1 MKYLLKNTLVI
12 MLLATNNIFAQE
24 ILVDDFTN
32 QIIHENFYEKTDV
45 FPIQKSG
52 ENFFIIDDNEY
63 LVSRNN
69 SNSEYAIILESDII
83 SNLFL
88 KTSFRLGPSKNK
100 EASIG
105 VIIKA
110 DIEFNRAII
119 LEINRKGEYRIKEL
133 SNNKY
138 IFLTGKTR
146 KNGWVRN
153 KSINKENLHNEIEVR
168 NKKNNLNFI
177 INGNLISTLEL
188 KRFNKGYCGLLIGA
202 DTKARIKY
210 YYLNSNGNEKILE
223 KKTKANNKI
232 EQELIDDKKTF
243 KNSEEINDIK
253 NENRYL
259 KESLKSIEAIKL
271 INSELEQGN
280 IQLKKINKESKTK
293 INDLENNINLK
304 DSEFDKQ
311 LNIKTKKIQDVK
323 KSNSE
328 ILEKN
333 NSLNLEITNIKEEIK
348 NLQDKLEK
356 TSSSLSISQ
365 EKLKGTNNKLV
376 DLNANYQKLLEKITS
391 KNSQIKSVNNDLKNT
406 KKSLETL
413 KNNNLNEKNLLIDNK
428 NNLEEKLKETKK
440 NLVDINTNYQKLL
453 EKITSKNSQIKSVN
467 NDLKNTKKSLETL
480 KNNNLNE
487 KNLLIDNKNKL
498 EIKLKNDIK
507 KIVTQKDVLVKTIDE
522 FKKIIQTLKNDI
534 ITLGNT
540 INNNNNAISAST
552 KTIINLKEKN
562 SKLLDSEKINNKII
576 LDQNLKINTQENINN
591 NLKEIFVYKDFEL
604 NGIKPSSLIAEKVGF
619 LKAQEEIVEKDS
631 IYSIQLGVFT
641 TTVNIFNDIEDVF
654 MLPYNNSYK
663 YYCGEYFN
671 LTEVNR
677 RKNALIVLGIKN
689 IQTVKILK

>member
-1 MKYLLKNTLVI
+1 

-133 SNNKY
+133 SNDKY

-188 KRFNKGYCGLLIGA
+188 KRFNKGYCGLLVGA

-348 NLQDKLEK
+348 NLQDKIEK

-498 EIKLKNDIK
+498 EIKLKKDIK
-507 KIVTQKDVLVKTIDE
+507 KIITQKDVLVKTIDE

>member
-119 LEINRKGEYRIKEL
+119 LEINRKGQYRIKEL
-133 SNNKY
+133 SNDKY

-391 KNSQIKSVNNDLKNT
+391 KNSKIKSVNNDLKNT

-428 NNLEEKLKETKK
+428 NNLKEKLKETKK

-498 EIKLKNDIK
+498 EIKLKKDIK

-562 SKLLDSEKINNKII
+562 SKLLDSEKINNKIM

>member
-1 MKYLLKNTLVI
+1 

-177 INGNLISTLEL
+177 INGNLISSLEL

-271 INSELEQGN
+271 INSELEKGN

-391 KNSQIKSVNNDLKNT
+391 KNSQINSVNNDLKNT

-498 EIKLKNDIK
+498 EIKLKKDIK
-507 KIVTQKDVLVKTIDE
+507 KIITQKDVLVKTIDE

>member
-1 MKYLLKNTLVI
+1 

-105 VIIKA
+105 IIIKA

-133 SNNKY
+133 SNDKY

-293 INDLENNINLK
+293 INDLEKNINLK

-391 KNSQIKSVNNDLKNT
+391 KNSQINSVNNDLKNT

-453 EKITSKNSQIKSVN
+453 EKITSKNSQINSVN

-498 EIKLKNDIK
+498 EIKLKKDIK
-507 KIVTQKDVLVKTIDE
+507 KIITQKDVLVKTIDE

>member
-133 SNNKY
+133 SNDKY

-271 INSELEQGN
+271 INSELEKGN

-348 NLQDKLEK
+348 NLQDKIEK

-391 KNSQIKSVNNDLKNT
+391 KNSQIN
-406 KKSLETL
+406 
-413 KNNNLNEKNLLIDNK
+413 
-428 NNLEEKLKETKK
+428 
-440 NLVDINTNYQKLL
+440 
-453 EKITSKNSQIKSVN
+453 SVN

>member
-1 MKYLLKNTLVI
+1 

-133 SNNKY
+133 SNDKY

-280 IQLKKINKESKTK
+280 IELKKINKESKTK

-348 NLQDKLEK
+348 NLQDKIEK

-498 EIKLKNDIK
+498 EIKLKKDIK
-507 KIVTQKDVLVKTIDE
+507 KIITQKDVLVKTIDE

>member
-1 MKYLLKNTLVI
+1 

-119 LEINRKGEYRIKEL
+119 LEINRKGQYRIKEL
-133 SNNKY
+133 SNDKY

-153 KSINKENLHNEIEVR
+153 KSINKENLHNEIEIR

-177 INGNLISTLEL
+177 INGNLISSLEL

-232 EQELIDDKKTF
+232 EQELINDKKTF

-280 IQLKKINKESKTK
+280 IELKKINKESKTK

-348 NLQDKLEK
+348 NLQDKIEK

-391 KNSQIKSVNNDLKNT
+391 KNSKIKSVNNDLKNT

-428 NNLEEKLKETKK
+428 NNLKEKLKETKK

-507 KIVTQKDVLVKTIDE
+507 KIITQKDVLVKTIDE

-562 SKLLDSEKINNKII
+562 SKLLDSEKINNKIM

>member
-105 VIIKA
+105 IIIKA

-133 SNNKY
+133 SNDKY

-188 KRFNKGYCGLLIGA
+188 KRFNKGYCGLLVGA

-376 DLNANYQKLLEKITS
+376 DLNA
-391 KNSQIKSVNNDLKNT
+391 
-406 KKSLETL
+406 
-413 KNNNLNEKNLLIDNK
+413 
-428 NNLEEKLKETKK
+428 
-440 NLVDINTNYQKLL
+440 NYQKLL

>member
-119 LEINRKGEYRIKEL
+119 LEINRKGQYRIKEL
-133 SNNKY
+133 SNDKY

-153 KSINKENLHNEIEVR
+153 KSINKENLHNEIEIR

-177 INGNLISTLEL
+177 INGNLISSLEL

-232 EQELIDDKKTF
+232 EQELINDKKTF

-280 IQLKKINKESKTK
+280 IELKKINKESKTK

-348 NLQDKLEK
+348 NLQDKIEK

-391 KNSQIKSVNNDLKNT
+391 KNSKIKSVNNDLKNT

-428 NNLEEKLKETKK
+428 NNLKEKLKETKK

-507 KIVTQKDVLVKTIDE
+507 KIITQKDVLVKTIDE

-562 SKLLDSEKINNKII
+562 SKLLDSEKINNKIM

>member
-1 MKYLLKNTLVI
+1 

-105 VIIKA
+105 IIIKA

-133 SNNKY
+133 SNDKY

-188 KRFNKGYCGLLIGA
+188 KRFNKGYCGLLVGA

-259 KESLKSIEAIKL
+259 KESLKSIEAL
-271 INSELEQGN
+271 M
-280 IQLKKINKESKTK
+280 
-293 INDLENNINLK
+293 
-304 DSEFDKQ
+304 
-311 LNIKTKKIQDVK
+311 
-323 KSNSE
+323 
-328 ILEKN
+328 
-333 NSLNLEITNIKEEIK
+333 
-348 NLQDKLEK
+348 
-356 TSSSLSISQ
+356 
-365 EKLKGTNNKLV
+365 
-376 DLNANYQKLLEKITS
+376 
-391 KNSQIKSVNNDLKNT
+391 
-406 KKSLETL
+406 ETL
-413 KNNNLNEKNLLIDNK
+413 FLL
-428 NNLEEKLKETKK
+428 
-440 NLVDINTNYQKLL
+440 
-453 EKITSKNSQIKSVN
+453 
-467 NDLKNTKKSLETL
+467 
-480 KNNNLNE
+480 
-487 KNLLIDNKNKL
+487 
-498 EIKLKNDIK
+498 
-507 KIVTQKDVLVKTIDE
+507 
-522 FKKIIQTLKNDI
+522 
-534 ITLGNT
+534 
-540 INNNNNAISAST
+540 
-552 KTIINLKEKN
+552 
-562 SKLLDSEKINNKII
+562 
-576 LDQNLKINTQENINN
+576 
-591 NLKEIFVYKDFEL
+591 
-604 NGIKPSSLIAEKVGF
+604 
-619 LKAQEEIVEKDS
+619 
-631 IYSIQLGVFT
+631 
-641 TTVNIFNDIEDVF
+641 
-654 MLPYNNSYK
+654 
-663 YYCGEYFN
+663 
-671 LTEVNR
+671 
-677 RKNALIVLGIKN
+677 
-689 IQTVKILK
+689 

>member
-1 MKYLLKNTLVI
+1 

-133 SNNKY
+133 SNDKY

-280 IQLKKINKESKTK
+280 TELKKINKESKTK

-348 NLQDKLEK
+348 NLQDKIEK

-376 DLNANYQKLLEKITS
+376 DLNA
-391 KNSQIKSVNNDLKNT
+391 
-406 KKSLETL
+406 
-413 KNNNLNEKNLLIDNK
+413 
-428 NNLEEKLKETKK
+428 
-440 NLVDINTNYQKLL
+440 NYQKLL

-562 SKLLDSEKINNKII
+562 SKLLDSEKINNKIM

>member
-105 VIIKA
+105 IIIKA

-133 SNNKY
+133 SNDKY

-391 KNSQIKSVNNDLKNT
+391 KNSQIN
-406 KKSLETL
+406 
-413 KNNNLNEKNLLIDNK
+413 
-428 NNLEEKLKETKK
+428 
-440 NLVDINTNYQKLL
+440 
-453 EKITSKNSQIKSVN
+453 SVN

>member
-133 SNNKY
+133 SNDKY

-188 KRFNKGYCGLLIGA
+188 KRFNKGYCGLLVGA

-271 INSELEQGN
+271 INSELEKGN

-348 NLQDKLEK
+348 NLQDKIEK

-428 NNLEEKLKETKK
+428 N
-440 NLVDINTNYQKLL
+440 
-453 EKITSKNSQIKSVN
+453 
-467 NDLKNTKKSLETL
+467 
-480 KNNNLNE
+480 
-487 KNLLIDNKNKL
+487 KL
-498 EIKLKNDIK
+498 EIKLKKDIK
-507 KIVTQKDVLVKTIDE
+507 KIITQKDVLVKTIDE

>member
-133 SNNKY
+133 SNDKY

-177 INGNLISTLEL
+177 INGNLISSLEL

-232 EQELIDDKKTF
+232 EQELINDKKTF

-348 NLQDKLEK
+348 NLQDKIEK

-428 NNLEEKLKETKK
+428 N
-440 NLVDINTNYQKLL
+440 
-453 EKITSKNSQIKSVN
+453 
-467 NDLKNTKKSLETL
+467 
-480 KNNNLNE
+480 
-487 KNLLIDNKNKL
+487 KL

-507 KIVTQKDVLVKTIDE
+507 KIITQKDVLVKTIDE

>member
-133 SNNKY
+133 SNDKY

-232 EQELIDDKKTF
+232 EQELINDKKTF

-280 IQLKKINKESKTK
+280 IELKKINKESKTK

-413 KNNNLNEKNLLIDNK
+413 KNNNLNEKNLLIDSK

-619 LKAQEEIVEKDS
+619 LKAQEEIIEKDS

>member
-133 SNNKY
+133 SNDKY

-188 KRFNKGYCGLLIGA
+188 KRFNKGYCGLLVGA

-348 NLQDKLEK
+348 NLQDKIEK

-498 EIKLKNDIK
+498 EIKLKKDIK
-507 KIVTQKDVLVKTIDE
+507 KIITQKDVLVKTIDE

>member
-1 MKYLLKNTLVI
+1 

-133 SNNKY
+133 SNDKY

-271 INSELEQGN
+271 INSELEKGN

-304 DSEFDKQ
+304 DSEFDMQ

-348 NLQDKLEK
+348 NLQDKIEK

-376 DLNANYQKLLEKITS
+376 DLNA
-391 KNSQIKSVNNDLKNT
+391 
-406 KKSLETL
+406 
-413 KNNNLNEKNLLIDNK
+413 
-428 NNLEEKLKETKK
+428 
-440 NLVDINTNYQKLL
+440 NYQKLL

>member
-1 MKYLLKNTLVI
+1 

-133 SNNKY
+133 SNDKY

-188 KRFNKGYCGLLIGA
+188 KRFNKGYCGLLVGA

-232 EQELIDDKKTF
+232 EQELINDKKTF

>member
-133 SNNKY
+133 SNDKY

-188 KRFNKGYCGLLIGA
+188 KRFNKGYCGLLVGA

-232 EQELIDDKKTF
+232 EQEFIDDKKTF

-271 INSELEQGN
+271 INSELEKGN

-348 NLQDKLEK
+348 NLQYKIEK

-413 KNNNLNEKNLLIDNK
+413 KNNNLNEKNLLIDSK
-428 NNLEEKLKETKK
+428 INLEEKLKETKK

-498 EIKLKNDIK
+498 EIKLKKDIK
-507 KIVTQKDVLVKTIDE
+507 KIITQKDVLVKTIDE

>member
-105 VIIKA
+105 IIIKA

-498 EIKLKNDIK
+498 EIKLKKDIK
-507 KIVTQKDVLVKTIDE
+507 KIITQKDVLVKTIDE

>member
-1 MKYLLKNTLVI
+1 

-105 VIIKA
+105 IIIKA

-133 SNNKY
+133 SNDKY

-391 KNSQIKSVNNDLKNT
+391 KNSQINSVNNDLKNT

-453 EKITSKNSQIKSVN
+453 EKITSKNSQINSVN

-498 EIKLKNDIK
+498 EIKLKKDIK
-507 KIVTQKDVLVKTIDE
+507 KIITQKDVLVKTIDE

>member
-1 MKYLLKNTLVI
+1 

-280 IQLKKINKESKTK
+280 TELKKINKESKTK

-391 KNSQIKSVNNDLKNT
+391 KNSQIN
-406 KKSLETL
+406 
-413 KNNNLNEKNLLIDNK
+413 
-428 NNLEEKLKETKK
+428 
-440 NLVDINTNYQKLL
+440 
-453 EKITSKNSQIKSVN
+453 SVN

-498 EIKLKNDIK
+498 EIKLKKDIK
-507 KIVTQKDVLVKTIDE
+507 KIITQKDVLVKTIDE

>member
-428 NNLEEKLKETKK
+428 N
-440 NLVDINTNYQKLL
+440 
-453 EKITSKNSQIKSVN
+453 
-467 NDLKNTKKSLETL
+467 
-480 KNNNLNE
+480 
-487 KNLLIDNKNKL
+487 KL
-498 EIKLKNDIK
+498 EIKLKKDIK
-507 KIVTQKDVLVKTIDE
+507 KIITQKDVLVKTIDE

>member
-1 MKYLLKNTLVI
+1 

-105 VIIKA
+105 IIIKA

-133 SNNKY
+133 SNDKY

-271 INSELEQGN
+271 INSELEKGN

>member
-119 LEINRKGEYRIKEL
+119 LEINRKGQYRIKEL
-133 SNNKY
+133 SNDKY

-153 KSINKENLHNEIEVR
+153 KSINKENLHNEIEIR

-177 INGNLISTLEL
+177 INGNLISSLEL

-232 EQELIDDKKTF
+232 EQELINDKKTF

-259 KESLKSIEAIKL
+259 KESLKTIEAIKL

-280 IQLKKINKESKTK
+280 IELKKINKESKTK

-348 NLQDKLEK
+348 NLQDKIEK

-391 KNSQIKSVNNDLKNT
+391 KNSKIKSVNNDLKNT

-428 NNLEEKLKETKK
+428 NNLKEKLKETKK

-507 KIVTQKDVLVKTIDE
+507 KIITQKDVLVKTIDE

-562 SKLLDSEKINNKII
+562 SKLLDSEKINNKIM

>member
-133 SNNKY
+133 SNDKY

-177 INGNLISTLEL
+177 INGNLISSLEL

-280 IQLKKINKESKTK
+280 IELKKINKESKTK

-348 NLQDKLEK
+348 NLQDKIEK

-391 KNSQIKSVNNDLKNT
+391 KNSKIKSVNNDLKNT

-428 NNLEEKLKETKK
+428 NNLKEKLKETKK

-507 KIVTQKDVLVKTIDE
+507 KIITQKDVLVKTIDE

-562 SKLLDSEKINNKII
+562 SKLLDSEKINNKIM